1 MAKADVKMP
10 DEFLSKLSRLGSQTD
25 SIAEKVLQAGGEVA
39 LDKVRNNLSAV
50 VGTGTKSESRSTGEL
65 EHSLGLS
72 PVMVDKNG
80 NHDIKVGFSEP
91 RTDGS
96 SNAKIANILEY
107 GTSSQPAKPFLK
119 PTKSAVKKQC
129 EDAMKSAFEKEV
141 EGL

>member
-10 DEFLSKLSRLGSQTD
+10 DEFLSRISRLGAQTD

-39 LDKVRNNLSAV
+39 LDKVRSNLSAV
-50 VGTGTKSESRSTGEL
+50 VGVGNKSESRSTGEL
-65 EHSLGLS
+65 ERALGLS

-91 RTDGS
+91 RSDGS

-107 GTSSQPAKPFLK
+107 GTSSQSAKPFLK
-119 PTKSAVKKQC
+119 PAKSAVKKQC
-129 EDAMKSAFEKEV
+129 VEAMKSAFEKEV
-141 EGL
+141 EWL